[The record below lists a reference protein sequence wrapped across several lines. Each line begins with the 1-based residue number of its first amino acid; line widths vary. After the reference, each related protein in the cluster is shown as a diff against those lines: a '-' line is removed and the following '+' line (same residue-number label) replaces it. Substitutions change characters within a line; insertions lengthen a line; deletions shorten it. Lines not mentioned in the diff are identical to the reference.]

1 MKHVNAGV
9 VYLVTLFWLTLI
21 QGLPLTMEV
30 YSIAVTACIAML
42 TSSLLVSNLIAW
54 SLLYVLISGMTPEEE
69 VQRFKEITCI
79 AFGVGGA

>member
-30 YSIAVTACIAML
+30 YSIAITACIAVL

-54 SLLYVLISGMTPEEE
+54 SLLYVLISGMTPEE
-69 VQRFKEITCI
+69 VQRFKEITRI

>member
-30 YSIAVTACIAML
+30 YSIAVMACIAVL

-54 SLLYVLISGMTPEEE
+54 SLLYVLISGMTPEE

>member
-1 MKHVNAGV
+1 MKHVDAGV

-30 YSIAVTACIAML
+30 YSIAVMACIAVL

-54 SLLYVLISGMTPEEE
+54 SLLYVLISGMTPEE

>member
-1 MKHVNAGV
+1 MKYVNAGV

-30 YSIAVTACIAML
+30 YSIAVMACIAVL

-54 SLLYVLISGMTPEEE
+54 SLLYVLISGMTPEE

>member
-1 MKHVNAGV
+1 MKHVDAGV

-30 YSIAVTACIAML
+30 YSIAVMTCIAVL

-54 SLLYVLISGMTPEEE
+54 SLLYVLISGMTPEE

>member
-1 MKHVNAGV
+1 MKYVNAGV

-30 YSIAVTACIAML
+30 YSIAITACIAVL

-54 SLLYVLISGMTPEEE
+54 SLLYVLISGMTPEE

-79 AFGVGGA
+79 AFGVEGT

>member
-1 MKHVNAGV
+1 MKYVNAGV

-30 YSIAVTACIAML
+30 YSIAITACIAVL

-54 SLLYVLISGMTPEEE
+54 SLLYVLISGMTPEE

-79 AFGVGGA
+79 AFGVEGA

>member
-1 MKHVNAGV
+1 MKYVNAGV

-30 YSIAVTACIAML
+30 YSIAITACIAVL

-54 SLLYVLISGMTPEEE
+54 SLLYVLISGMTPEE
-69 VQRFKEITCI
+69 VQRFKEITRI

>member
-30 YSIAVTACIAML
+30 YSIAITACIAVL

-54 SLLYVLISGMTPEEE
+54 SLLYVLISGMSPEE
-69 VQRFKEITCI
+69 VLRFKEITCI

>member
-30 YSIAVTACIAML
+30 YSIAVMTSIAVL

-54 SLLYVLISGMTPEEE
+54 SLLYVLISGMTPEE

>member
-1 MKHVNAGV
+1 MKHVNAGII
-9 VYLVTLFWLTLI
+9 YLVTLFWLTLI
-21 QGLPLTMEV
+21 QSLPLTMEV
-30 YSIAVTACIAML
+30 NSIAVTACVAVL

-54 SLLYVLISGMTPEEE
+54 SLLYVLISGMTPEE

>member
-1 MKHVNAGV
+1 MKYVNAGV

-30 YSIAVTACIAML
+30 YSIAITACIAVL

-54 SLLYVLISGMTPEEE
+54 SLLYVLISGMSPEE

>member
-1 MKHVNAGV
+1 MKHVNAGII
-9 VYLVTLFWLTLI
+9 YLVTLFWLTLI

-30 YSIAVTACIAML
+30 YSIAVMACIAVL

-54 SLLYVLISGMTPEEE
+54 SLLYVLISGMTPEE

>member
-1 MKHVNAGV
+1 MKYVNAGV

-21 QGLPLTMEV
+21 QGLPLTMGV
-30 YSIAVTACIAML
+30 YSIAITACIAVL

-54 SLLYVLISGMTPEEE
+54 SLLYVLISGMSPEE

>member
-1 MKHVNAGV
+1 MKYVNAGV

-30 YSIAVTACIAML
+30 YSIAVMACIAVL

-54 SLLYVLISGMTPEEE
+54 SLLYVLISGMSPEE
-69 VQRFKEITCI
+69 VLRFKEITCI

>member
-30 YSIAVTACIAML
+30 YSIAVMACIAVL

-54 SLLYVLISGMTPEEE
+54 SLLYVLISGMTPEE
-69 VQRFKEITCI
+69 VQRFKEITRI

>member
-1 MKHVNAGV
+1 MKYVNAGV

-30 YSIAVTACIAML
+30 YSIAITACIAVL
-42 TSSLLVSNLIAW
+42 TSSLLVSNLIAC
-54 SLLYVLISGMTPEEE
+54 SLLYVLISGMSPEE
-69 VQRFKEITCI
+69 VQKFKEITCI

>member
-30 YSIAVTACIAML
+30 YSIAITACIAVL

-54 SLLYVLISGMTPEEE
+54 SLLYVLISGMSPEE
-69 VQRFKEITCI
+69 VQKFKEITCI

>member
-30 YSIAVTACIAML
+30 YSIAVTACIAVL

-54 SLLYVLISGMTPEEE
+54 SLLYVLISGMSPEE
-69 VQRFKEITCI
+69 VLRFKEITCI

>member
-1 MKHVNAGV
+1 MKYVNAGV

-54 SLLYVLISGMTPEEE
+54 SLLYVLISGMTPEE

>member
-30 YSIAVTACIAML
+30 YSIAVTACIAVL

-54 SLLYVLISGMTPEEE
+54 SLLYVLISGMTPEE

>member
-1 MKHVNAGV
+1 MKYVNAGV

-30 YSIAVTACIAML
+30 YSIAVMTCIAVL

-54 SLLYVLISGMTPEEE
+54 SLLYVLISGMTPEE

>member
-1 MKHVNAGV
+1 MKYVNAGV

-30 YSIAVTACIAML
+30 YSIAITACIAVL

-54 SLLYVLISGMTPEEE
+54 SLLYVLISGMTPEE

>member
-1 MKHVNAGV
+1 MKYINAGIT
-9 VYLVTLFWLTLI
+9 YLVTLFWLTLI

-30 YSIAVTACIAML
+30 YSIALTACIAVL
-42 TSSLLVSNLIAW
+42 TSSLLVSNLITW
-54 SLLYVLISGMTPEEE
+54 SLLFVLIYGMSPED

>member
-1 MKHVNAGV
+1 MKYVNAGV

-21 QGLPLTMEV
+21 QGLPLTMGV
-30 YSIAVTACIAML
+30 YSIAITACIAVL

-54 SLLYVLISGMTPEEE
+54 SLLYVLISGMTPEE

>member
-1 MKHVNAGV
+1 MKHVNAV
-9 VYLVTLFWLTLI
+9 IVYLVTLFWLTLI

-30 YSIAVTACIAML
+30 YSIAVTACIAVL

-54 SLLYVLISGMTPEEE
+54 SLLYVLISGMTPEE
-69 VQRFKEITCI
+69 VQRFKEITRI

>member
-30 YSIAVTACIAML
+30 YSIAITACIAVL

-54 SLLYVLISGMTPEEE
+54 SLLYVLISGMTPEE

>member
-1 MKHVNAGV
+1 MKYVNAGV

-30 YSIAVTACIAML
+30 YSIAVMACIAVL

-54 SLLYVLISGMTPEEE
+54 SLLYVLISGMTPEE
-69 VQRFKEITCI
+69 VQRFKEITCV

>member
-1 MKHVNAGV
+1 MKYVNAGV

-30 YSIAVTACIAML
+30 YSIAVTACIAVL

-54 SLLYVLISGMTPEEE
+54 SLLYVLISGMTPEE